1 MPPRILV
8 PLIGEPLPL
17 DLVNTRPQPD
27 RGVADTFAT
36 VDGLAQWLVAESDRL
51 PTVRVT
57 DGTRRAVVQ
66 LREHVGFA
74 VEAIMAARR
83 PPAASLDCINDS
95 LRRAPSVPQLRWS
108 SAGGQVD
115 TIRSGDHDAQLLATI
130 AEFAAEYLVS
140 DLALSTRQCEAPD
153 CEMLFSPT
161 HPRRRWCS
169 PTVCGNRTRVA
180 RYYERHRE
188 EISR

>member
-17 DLVNTRPQPD
+17 DLVNTRPQPE

-57 DGTRRAVVQ
+57 DGTRRAVVE
-66 LREHVGFA
+66 LRDHVGSA
-74 VEAIMAARR
+74 VEAAMVGKR
-83 PPAASLDCINDS
+83 PPAASLDRINEA
-95 LRRAPSVPQLRWS
+95 LRRAPSAPQVRWGS
-108 SAGGQVD
+108 GGGAVD
-115 TIRSGDHDAQLLATI
+115 TIRSGDHDAQLLAAI
-130 AEFAAEYLVS
+130 AESAAEYLVS
-140 DLALSTRQCEAPD
+140 ELALTTRQCEAPD
-153 CEMLFSPT
+153 CETLFSPT

-180 RYYERHRE
+180 RYYERHRDE
-188 EISR
+188 FSQ